1 MYKYKMRRCHGNKST
16 WCLVALK
23 KDGQEFDYAFSS
35 ITSYSIDALLTDSRL
50 PISKGD
56 KILLEM

>member
-1 MYKYKMRRCHGNKST
+1 MYKYKMRRCHGNKSA

-23 KDGQEFDYAFSS
+23 ENGQEFEHAFSS
-35 ITSYSIDALLTDSRL
+35 ITAYSVDALLTDSRL
-50 PISKGD
+50 PVSAGD